1 LLYFYVLIKKKHM
14 KLSKKILL
22 LLVVVFITAFVN
34 AQEKP
39 KSPPEKATGV
49 VNGAKIEINYGSPS
63 VRGRKIWGELVPFG
77 EVWRAGA
84 NEATTFETDK
94 AITIEGLIL
103 PAGKYSFFIIPNKD
117 ECVIIFNKE
126 PKQWGAYKYNDK
138 VDQLRIKVKPQ
149 AAESNTEKLV
159 YKINTND
166 IVLSWDN
173 WNIGFNVK

>member
-1 LLYFYVLIKKKHM
+1 M
-14 KLSKKILL
+14 KILKIS
-22 LLVVVFITAFVN
+22 LLVFLSFFAISFAN

-39 KSPPEKATGV
+39 KSPPEKATGMI
-49 VNGAKIEINYGSPS
+49 NGATIQINYGSPS

-117 ECVIIFNKE
+117 ECTIIFNKE
-126 PKQWGAYKYNDK
+126 AKQWGAYKYNDK
-138 VDQLRIKVKPQ
+138 VDQLRVKVKHEM
-149 AAESNTEKLV
+149 ADSFTEKLT
-159 YKINTND
+159 YTINATN
-166 IVLSWDN
+166 VELSWEN
-173 WNIGFNVK
+173 WIIGFNIK